1 MSAIF
6 NVIVEGL
13 EQQKTITDLGCW
25 YFSDG
30 THIMWHMLDDAS
42 QQDVWLLDVD
52 YIIMEI

>member
-1 MSAIF
+1 M
-6 NVIVEGL
+6 EGL